1 MTKPTVLVSLIGH
14 QPMPTLLAMRHLKPD
29 KLVLLTS
36 NDERINTIRNNL
48 EHLASEI
55 IVATSEV
62 NLEER
67 KIEVLNATPV
77 DPWNMLSIGK
87 RLAHVLR
94 REQDA
99 KLICDVTG
107 GTKAMSIGL
116 AQVAREWNAEIIYI
130 DSDTLNTRMWRYQFA
145 ESNLIL
151 CENSPESIP
160 AIVNIQDLFHSY
172 LGRKVLE
179 YKPSNRS
186 NDPNDKG
193 PWFERDVKA
202 GFQPLVDCLEQSVV
216 VSGKEEADLVL
227 RIKNRFAIVECKATK
242 TFNMKGIQ
250 QLNNMASERYLGTY
264 TGKILAVSLT
274 EKTSLSDDVK
284 KIAEQHSIVILPL
297 HDWDGSEDRVYEWSV
312 KERVDFQAAI
322 DKVFGKL

>member
-1 MTKPTVLVSLIGH
+1 MAKPTVLVSLIGH

-29 KLVLLTS
+29 KVVLLTS

-48 EHLASEI
+48 ELLASES
-55 IVATSEV
+55 IVPTSEV
-62 NLEER
+62 NGIEN
-67 KIEVLNATPV
+67 KIEVLKSTPV
-77 DPWNMLSIGK
+77 DPWNILSVGK
-87 RLAHVLR
+87 HLAHVLR
-94 REQDA
+94 REQGV

-145 ESNLIL
+145 ENNLEL
-151 CENSPESIP
+151 CANSPESIP
-160 AIVNIQDLFHSY
+160 AIVNIQDLFHIY
-172 LGRKVLE
+172 LGRKTLE
-179 YKPSNRS
+179 YKPGNRS
-186 NDPNDKG
+186 SDPNDKG

-227 RIKNRFAIVECKATK
+227 RIKNRFAIVECKATR

-274 EKTSLSDDVK
+274 DKASLGDDVK
-284 KIAEQHSIVILPL
+284 KIAEQHNIVLLPL
-297 HDWDGSEDRVYEWSV
+297 HEWNGNEEHVHQWSE
-312 KERVDFQAAI
+312 KEKKDFQAAI
-322 DKVFGKL
+322 DRVFSNQ